1 MIKAFQEKCD
11 KSTSSEAGSL
21 VSVILA
27 NYNYGR
33 FLAQSIDSVLS
44 QSYQNFELI
53 VVDDGSS
60 DNSRE
65 IIESYGDRL
74 IAIFQ
79 ENSGQGVAFN
89 AAIARSKGEIIC
101 FLDSDDFFY
110 PEKLAK
116 VVSSFQKHP
125 EWVQISHAWMMV
137 NREDSPISRS
147 TKTLSQGDVRKFLLK
162 WGKYKSAL
170 TSVLAYRREAIEKV
184 LPIPTKKA
192 KYIEWPDAY
201 LIATVPFYGEVGFID
216 EPLMGYRVHGEN
228 NHVRTTDMDYLM
240 YGHEL
245 IAKYINETA
254 AKVGIT
260 ERFDIKRDAE
270 YRTFN
275 VVQEGNASWTQ
286 ALQILGLALQTC
298 VSLRRGIKE
307 SIIRLSWIGI
317 CVFFPSEGRTVFQL
331 GLRKYLLEKFLG
343 KNLKD

>member
-1 MIKAFQEKCD
+1 MISSFQEKCD

-33 FLAQSIDSVLS
+33 FIAQSIDSVLN
-44 QSYQNFELI
+44 QTYKNFELI
-53 VVDDGSS
+53 VVDDGST

-65 IIESYGDRL
+65 IIESYGNRI

-79 ENSGQGVAFN
+79 ENAGQGVAFN
-89 AAIARSKGEIIC
+89 AGIARSKGEIIC

-125 EWVQISHAWMMV
+125 EWVQISHAWMII
-137 NREDSPISRS
+137 NREDVPIGRS
-147 TKTLSQGDVRKFLLK
+147 TKTLSQGDVRKSLLK

-184 LPIPTKKA
+184 LPIPTKKD

-201 LIATVPFYGEVGFID
+201 LMATVPFYGEVGFID
-216 EPLMGYRVHGEN
+216 EPLMGYRIHGEN
-228 NHVRTTDMDYLM
+228 NYARTADIAYLM
-240 YGHEL
+240 HGHEV

-254 AKVGIT
+254 TELGIQ
-260 ERFDIKRDAE
+260 ERFDLKRDAE
-270 YRTFN
+270 YRTFK
-275 VVQEGNASWTQ
+275 VVQECHASWLE
-286 ALQILGLALQTC
+286 ALQILWLALQMS
-298 VSLRRGIKE
+298 VSLRRDIKE
-307 SIIRLSWIGI
+307 TLIRLSWIGI
-317 CVFFPSEGRTVFQL
+317 CVFFPSEGRTVFRL
-331 GLRKYLLEKFLG
+331 GLRNYLLTKLLG
-343 KNLKD
+343 KKLKD